1 MDYKLSNGVIANII
15 QLLQLSMMTGT
26 DISDQFRNISLRP
39 SDLVEG
45 KLDLSPE
52 YAQSHEDMISGLT
65 KEAEVLSEKL
75 QKEEAAKAPAAGF
88 VN

>member
-1 MDYKLSNGVIANII
+1 MDYKLSDNVIANII

-26 DISDQFRNISLRP
+26 DISDQFRTISLRP
-39 SDLVEG
+39 SDLAEG

-52 YAQSHEDMISGLT
+52 YAQAHEDMISGLMT
-65 KEAEVLSEKL
+65 EAKELSEKL
-75 QKEEAAKAPAAGF
+75 AKEEAAQAPSGF